1 MSNNSNVD
9 YDGTAYF
16 FSMTDTEKV
25 KSLKKNKNVTLLF
38 QGDEMLFIEAS
49 GKGKLITSRSIMFL
63 DDEPSPSAVSGSTQH
78 SLVPYLGLG
87 FLRGTTTDVSG
98 TMMRETSQQASIQDE
113 RLLRDMVGRS
123 VTPSEVQLGIRLP
136 F

>member
-1 MSNNSNVD
+1 MMEIMFSKWVTIILVGGMLGVPISGGATENVLV
-9 YDGTAYF
+9 GPAPPPRPSPGLKSFLLTPG
-16 FSMTDTEKV
+16 TDTPIFRQPP
-25 KSLKKNKNVTLLF
+25 T
-38 QGDEMLFIEAS
+38 
-49 GKGKLITSRSIMFL
+49 
-63 DDEPSPSAVSGSTQH
+63 VSGSTQH